1 MKKKV
6 VVAFS
11 GGLDTSYTV
20 MKLSQEGWDVYAACA
35 NTGGF
40 SPEQL
45 KKNEENAYKL
55 GAVKYVTLDVTQE
68 YYAKSLK
75 YMIFGN
81 VLRNNCYPISV
92 SSERIFQAI
101 AIARYANE
109 IGADAIA
116 HGSTGAGNDQ
126 IRFDMTFQVLA
137 PKVEIITLTR
147 DKELSRKEEVDYLNA
162 HGFFADF
169 TKLKYSYNVGIWG
182 TSICGGE
189 LLDPTQGLPESAY
202 LKHVTAQEP
211 EAELRIT
218 FKEGEIDA
226 VNGEHF
232 DYKVKAIQKI
242 EEIGA
247 SYAIG
252 RDCNVGD
259 TIIGIKG
266 RVGFEAAAPK
276 LIIEA
281 HRLLEKSTLSKWQQY
296 WKDQI
301 ANWYGMF
308 LHESEYLEPVMPDME
323 AFLTS
328 SQRHVNGTAILKL
341 RPYSFQTVGVDS
353 PDDLTKS
360 KLGEYGEMNHGWT
373 AQDAKGFIKILST
386 PLKVYY
392 GIHPFSEEKR
402 GESEEKK
409 GE

>member
-1 MKKKV
+1 MSKKKV

-20 MKLSQEGWDVYAACA
+20 MRLANEGWEVYAACA

-40 SPEQL
+40 SEEQL
-45 KKNEENAYKL
+45 ARNEANAYLL
-55 GAVKYVTLDVTQE
+55 GAKAYVTLDVTQE
-68 YYAKSLK
+68 YYEKSLK

-126 IRFDMTFQVLA
+126 IRFDMTFLVMA
-137 PKVEIITLTR
+137 PGVEIITLTR
-147 DKELSRKEEVDYLNA
+147 DQKLTRKEEVDYLNE
-162 HGFFADF
+162 HGFTADF

-189 LLDPTQGLPESAY
+189 LLDPAQGLPEEAY
-202 LKHVTAQEP
+202 LKHATNPAP
-211 EAELRIT
+211 ESILRIT
-218 FKEGEIDA
+218 FKKGEIVA
-226 VNGEHF
+226 VNDEPF
-232 DYKVKAIQKI
+232 DDKIKAIQKI

-259 TIIGIKG
+259 TIVGIKG

-296 WKDQI
+296 WKDQV

-308 LHESEYLEPVMPDME
+308 LHESQYLEPVMPDIE
-323 AFLTS
+323 AMLLS

-341 RPYSFQTVGVDS
+341 HPYGFQTVGIESD
-353 PDDLTKS
+353 DDLTKS
-360 KLGEYGEMNHGWT
+360 KLGEYGETQTGWT
-373 AQDAKGFIKILST
+373 ADEAKGFIKVSST
-386 PLKVYY
+386 PLRVYY
-392 GIHPFSEEKR
+392 GIHPDEKR
-402 GESEEKK
+402 
-409 GE
+409 